1 MVNSL
6 TSRLTTHVC
15 LDVQEMMKE
24 FIGISR
30 KRKKFCRWDLN
41 VDGLL
46 GTTRFR
52 NFRCAVRGWG
62 HEDPVFLDKLTEMY
76 VSLVGTLEVDPA
88 CGRRDNQAFD
98 TAIRNLWNLGW
109 RAYLLRIENTDGLD
123 YETVKFTIETAGA
136 A

>member
-24 FIGISR
+24 FIGVSR
-30 KRKKFCRWDLN
+30 KSKKYCKWDLN
-41 VDGLL
+41 DDGLL
-46 GTTRFR
+46 GTTRFC
-52 NFRCAVRGWG
+52 NFACAVRGWG

-88 CGRRDNQAFD
+88 YGRRDNQVFD
-98 TAIRNLWNLGW
+98 TAMRNLWNLGW
-109 RAYLLRIENTDGLD
+109 RAFLLRFENTEGLP